1 MLSGTGIKDDA
12 EMLEWETDE
21 IFFRNIYHRI
31 GEIRREK
38 GITQEQLAAKAIADP
53 KEIQRWETIGGLS
66 LKTLR
71 KLSKALECP
80 IVEFF
85 KVPKTKRPLRG
96 LPRKKTRNTDQ
107 VLS

>member
-1 MLSGTGIKDDA
+1 
-12 EMLEWETDE
+12 MLEWETDE
-21 IFFRNIYHRI
+21 KFFRNIYHRI

-38 GITQEQLAAKAIADP
+38 GITQEQLAVKAEADT

-71 KLSKALECP
+71 KLSKALGCP

-96 LPRKKTRNTDQ
+96 LPKRKRSTTDQ
-107 VLS
+107 SLN